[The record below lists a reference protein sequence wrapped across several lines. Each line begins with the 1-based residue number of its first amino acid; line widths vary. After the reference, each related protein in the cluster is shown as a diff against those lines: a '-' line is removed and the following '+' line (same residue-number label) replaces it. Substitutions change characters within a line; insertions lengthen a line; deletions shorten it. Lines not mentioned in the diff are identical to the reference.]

1 MEPNGFGNLQNR
13 KGRWQDYH
21 FLRKGNLATLKGA
34 IMANVQI
41 SQDLFMKLARYH
53 LLDDLTLGE
62 EIKKELNSKIERLI
76 DRQIYTESKMGTSK
90 EDRENARRE
99 YLERKGIPE
108 SFRW

>member
-1 MEPNGFGNLQNR
+1 
-13 KGRWQDYH
+13 
-21 FLRKGNLATLKGA
+21 
-34 IMANVQI
+34 MANVQI
-41 SQDLFMKLARYH
+41 SQDLFMKLAKYH

-62 EIKKELNSKIERLI
+62 DIKKELNSKMERLI
-76 DRQIYTESKMGTSK
+76 DRQIYTKSKMGTSK

>member
-1 MEPNGFGNLQNR
+1 
-13 KGRWQDYH
+13 
-21 FLRKGNLATLKGA
+21 
-34 IMANVQI
+34 MANVQI
-41 SQDLFMKLARYH
+41 SQELFMKLAKYH

-62 EIKKELNSKIERLI
+62 DIKKELNSKMERLI
-76 DRQIYTESKMGTSK
+76 DRQIYTKSKMGTSK

>member
-1 MEPNGFGNLQNR
+1 
-13 KGRWQDYH
+13 
-21 FLRKGNLATLKGA
+21 
-34 IMANVQI
+34 
-41 SQDLFMKLARYH
+41 MKLAKYH

-62 EIKKELNSKIERLI
+62 EIKKELNSKMERLI
-76 DRQIYTESKMGTSK
+76 DRQIYTKSKMGTSK